1 MIEQRK
7 LPRFHLKLTNR
18 EDFIQLMKGEYLSLD
33 DNHLRIAIWYDLY
46 DFKNKMY
53 LDSVREL
60 LKTKE
65 VFLVSKK
72 TKDFCTTYT
81 MYKKFF
87 KIRLADDFSKYAK
100 LEASGTG
107 PSRKGGEGSI
117 YAVLSMKKSELRK
130 KKTSTLTKI
139 LKLTNIINIK
149 FKFMLKSILKFI
161 FDGYMYNECDF

>member
-1 MIEQRK
+1 MIEQKK

-60 LKTKE
+60 LNTKE
-65 VFLVSKK
+65 LFLVSKK

-87 KIRLADDFSKYAK
+87 KIRLAEDFSRYCVYDLKGKRLNYNKSLYVSPVIAERRTIDDIKEVFAK
-100 LEASGTG
+100 G
-107 PSRKGGEGSI
+107 R
-117 YAVLSMKKSELRK
+117 
-130 KKTSTLTKI
+130 
-139 LKLTNIINIK
+139 
-149 FKFMLKSILKFI
+149 
-161 FDGYMYNECDF
+161 

>member
-1 MIEQRK
+1 MMEQKK

-33 DNHLRIAIWYDLY
+33 DNHLRIAIWYDLS

-72 TKDFCTTYT
+72 TRDFCTTYT

-87 KIRLADDFSKYAK
+87 KIRLADDFSKYCVYDLNGKLLNYNKKLYVSPLIASQRTVDDIKEIFAK
-100 LEASGTG
+100 G
-107 PSRKGGEGSI
+107 R
-117 YAVLSMKKSELRK
+117 
-130 KKTSTLTKI
+130 
-139 LKLTNIINIK
+139 
-149 FKFMLKSILKFI
+149 
-161 FDGYMYNECDF
+161 

>member
-53 LDSVREL
+53 LDSVRKL
-60 LKTKE
+60 LNTKE
-65 VFLVSKK
+65 LFLVSKK

-87 KIRLADDFSKYAK
+87 KIRLAEDFSRYCVYDLKGKRLNYNKSLYVSPVIAERRTIDDIKEVFAK
-100 LEASGTG
+100 G
-107 PSRKGGEGSI
+107 R
-117 YAVLSMKKSELRK
+117 
-130 KKTSTLTKI
+130 
-139 LKLTNIINIK
+139 
-149 FKFMLKSILKFI
+149 
-161 FDGYMYNECDF
+161 

>member
-1 MIEQRK
+1 MTEQK
-7 LPRFHLKLTNR
+7 KIPRFHLKLTNR

-60 LKTKE
+60 LNTKE
-65 VFLVSKK
+65 LFLVAKK

-87 KIRLADDFSKYAK
+87 KIRLAEDFSRYCVYDLKGKRLNYNKSLYVSPVIAERRTIDDIKEVFAK
-100 LEASGTG
+100 G
-107 PSRKGGEGSI
+107 R
-117 YAVLSMKKSELRK
+117 
-130 KKTSTLTKI
+130 
-139 LKLTNIINIK
+139 
-149 FKFMLKSILKFI
+149 
-161 FDGYMYNECDF
+161 

>member
-1 MIEQRK
+1 MTEQK
-7 LPRFHLKLTNR
+7 KIPRFHLKLTNR

-60 LKTKE
+60 LNTKE
-65 VFLVSKK
+65 LFLVSKK

-87 KIRLADDFSKYAK
+87 KIRLAEDFSRYCVYDLKGKRLNYNKSLYVSPVIAERRTIDDIKEVFAK
-100 LEASGTG
+100 G
-107 PSRKGGEGSI
+107 R
-117 YAVLSMKKSELRK
+117 
-130 KKTSTLTKI
+130 
-139 LKLTNIINIK
+139 
-149 FKFMLKSILKFI
+149 
-161 FDGYMYNECDF
+161 